1 MPWCGLFYINFLWTT
16 LYPSN
21 RFKSLFQPHFLLLC
35 LNGFFFLLFVL
46 FSSLGTLI
54 MYIFE
59 YLSVATCF
67 LYNHIN
73 IHCILCHLPRPH
85 LVPVVIIFL
94 FSLMSF
100 IYVMHLVFPSTSFL
114 QLCQITSHFFFSH
127 FFLFFYN
134 LHSILSSY
142 MSSLSFHLNSG
153 FVYNFF
159 EIVESS
165 AGCVLLIPLL
175 FLLGVCS

>member
-35 LNGFFFLLFVL
+35 LNVFFFLLFVL

-54 MYIFE
+54 IYIFE

-67 LYNHIN
+67 LYNHIY
-73 IHCILCHLPRPH
+73 IHCILCHLSRPH
-85 LVPVVIIFL
+85 HVPVVIIFL

-100 IYVMHLVFPSTSFL
+100 IYVMHLVFPSTFFL
-114 QLCQITSHFFFSH
+114 QLCQITSH

-165 AGCVLLIPLL
+165 AGCVLLILLL